1 MLLRLLRT
9 PPGVQLFTVVLSES
23 TLNEAR
29 LRDIQR
35 VPAALL
41 GIVASTSSSTTT
53 TAPFSAAVL
62 KTHQGYLHPAAIH
75 SYCVKNKRDLLSW
88 SANILSDGSGT
99 QKLKLLK
106 NEEAARRTDGAG
118 RVAAGPPLRSASV
131 LLLLLGLLSRL

>member
-1 MLLRLLRT
+1 MVLLWLLRT
-9 PPGVQLFTVVLSES
+9 PPGVQLLTVVLSES

-41 GIVASTSSSTTT
+41 GIVASTSSTTTTT

-99 QKLKLLK
+99 QKLK
-106 NEEAARRTDGAG
+106 
-118 RVAAGPPLRSASV
+118 
-131 LLLLLGLLSRL
+131 

>member
-1 MLLRLLRT
+1 MMLLRLLRT

-53 TAPFSAAVL
+53 TTTAPFSAAVL

-99 QKLKLLK
+99 QKLK
-106 NEEAARRTDGAG
+106 
-118 RVAAGPPLRSASV
+118 
-131 LLLLLGLLSRL
+131 